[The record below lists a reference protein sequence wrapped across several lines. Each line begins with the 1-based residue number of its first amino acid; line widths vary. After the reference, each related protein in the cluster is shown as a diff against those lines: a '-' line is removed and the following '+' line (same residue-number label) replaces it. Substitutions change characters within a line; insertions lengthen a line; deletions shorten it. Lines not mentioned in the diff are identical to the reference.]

1 MAKSPNS
8 SKAFSWLFWLLML
21 MLPLF
26 RLKALQDETLV
37 SRYLL
42 LGVFALGVLLLD
54 RKILKSTFPRLI
66 SILLILFG
74 LLQLISLSWAY
85 NPSESWGVAA
95 RVFAFS
101 PYFFILYYQI
111 KEAQFAWHDLLKGL
125 LIFAMAAALPAAYYL
140 LKAMGSGDFFDDI
153 YQITGTFG
161 HKNLLAS
168 ALMLS
173 FPFVLASWALLKGVW
188 SRVAMLMAL
197 LMLIEMFVLRT
208 RGVWLA
214 LFGAAVFSA
223 LVLQFKKPVDIKI
236 PRKWLFIFSGGAL
249 LILLALFLSPQIKA
263 GFTNSSNVQKRLAFW
278 ENSMEMI
285 KEHPVTGVGA
295 GNWKIIFPKYG
306 LAKVDHS
313 TMQGITHIQRPH
325 NDFLWLWAETGP
337 LGLILYL
344 GLFVLTLFQLLRNLG
359 AGLNKEQQIVNLAAL
374 FGLVSLAVFS
384 FSDFPLER
392 ASHSFFLMLILAIAW
407 ASAPKA
413 KEQGYLAYALVPMLA
428 LSIFVNYQRYQGESK
443 IDLVMKANAD
453 QNPKSLIKATEAAF
467 DAQWYTLDNYAN
479 PLPYYSGKAYMFTD
493 RLPQAK
499 VDLDMARNFAPY
511 NILVL
516 EAFTQYYARQGEDNR
531 ALALADSVL
540 EISPHFEMLLL
551 MKAEIHLKR
560 KEYPDALGTLNMYPP
575 TSNNERYM
583 QDLAQALRGSLETYP
598 QHGRYAPM
606 MEHLKQSGQL
616 VNPVDYV
623 RAYRQKRGLLN

>member
-8 SKAFSWLFWLLML
+8 NKAFSWLFWLLML
-21 MLPLF
+21 ALPLF

-42 LGVFALGVLLLD
+42 LAVFAAGILLLD
-54 RKILKSTFPRLI
+54 RKILKSSFPRLI
-66 SILLILFG
+66 SILLLVFG

-111 KEAQFAWHDLLKGL
+111 KEAQFAWTDLLKGL
-125 LIFAMAAALPAAYYL
+125 LIFAMAAAFPAAFYL

-188 SRVAMLMAL
+188 SRMAMFIAL

-214 LFGAAVFSA
+214 LFGAALFSA
-223 LVLQFKKPVDIKI
+223 IVLQMKKPNGISI
-236 PRKWLFIFSGGAL
+236 PRKWLFIFSGGAIV
-249 LILLALFLSPQIKA
+249 ILVALFLSPQIKA
-263 GFTNSSNVQKRLAFW
+263 GFTNSSNVQKRLVFW
-278 ENSMEMI
+278 ENSMDMI
-285 KEHPVTGVGA
+285 QEHPVTGVGA

-306 LAKVDHS
+306 LGKVDRE

-337 LGLILYL
+337 LGLALYL
-344 GLFVLTLFQLLRNLG
+344 GLFILGFLQLTRNLG
-359 AGLNKEQQIVNLAAL
+359 AGMNKEMQIVNLAAF
-374 FGLVSLAVFS
+374 FGLAALAIFS
-384 FSDFPLER
+384 FSDFPFER
-392 ASHSFFLMLILAIAW
+392 ASHTFFFMLILAIAF
-407 ASAPKA
+407 ASAPEA
-413 KEQGYLAYALVPMLA
+413 KKQGYLAYALIPMLA
-428 LSIFVNYQRYQGESK
+428 LSLFVNYQRYKGESK
-443 IDLVMKANAD
+443 MDPVMAANA
-453 QNPKSLIKATEAAF
+453 NRKPERLIGATQAAF

-499 VDLDMARNFAPY
+499 VDLDMARSYAPY

-516 EAFTQYYARQGEDNR
+516 EAFTQYYARQDQDDK
-531 ALALADSVL
+531 ALALADSIL
-540 EISPHFEMLLL
+540 KISPLFESLLL
-551 MKAEIHLKR
+551 MKAEIHLKH
-560 KEYPDALGTLNMYPP
+560 KDYPEALETLNLYPP
-575 TSNNERYM
+575 TSNDTRYM

-598 QHGRYAPM
+598 QHGRFTPM

-623 RAYRQKRGLLN
+623 RAYRRKRGLLN